1 MSSELVYRK
10 PCEHGS
16 MRRHTVDWPL
26 PVATNANDFM
36 AKWCPGGVEQ
46 VLDPD
51 KVLVG
56 IFTEADSLQET
67 YYLKADVA
75 DVLAVLD
82 GEDT

>member
-1 MSSELVYRK
+1 MSELVYRK
-10 PCEHGS
+10 PCKHAALQPHFIAGNYGDTTPS
-16 MRRHTVDWPL
+16 
-26 PVATNANDFM
+26 
-36 AKWCPGGVEQ
+36 CPGGVEQ
-46 VLDPD
+46 VLDPN